1 MEEVEI
7 YNNGRGWRIAFSF
20 QGARRV
26 LTVEEA
32 TELKELLEKALAQ
45 TLSRA
50 VSPGKKGENNVEIV

>member
-7 YNNGRGWRIAFSF
+7 YNNGHGWKIAFSF

-32 TELKELLEKALAQ
+32 TELKELFEKALAQ

-50 VSPGKKGENNVEIV
+50 AFKSPG